1 MRIII
6 YIYSNTATKHL
17 FTHIKHNET
26 ILIGKL
32 INIENTYL
40 NLPSVVYS
48 GHQSDGK
55 ARFGFRK
62 ELYTYMHVSLL

>member
-40 NLPSVVYS
+40 NLPSVV
-48 GHQSDGK
+48 
-55 ARFGFRK
+55 FR
-62 ELYTYMHVSLL
+62 TPI